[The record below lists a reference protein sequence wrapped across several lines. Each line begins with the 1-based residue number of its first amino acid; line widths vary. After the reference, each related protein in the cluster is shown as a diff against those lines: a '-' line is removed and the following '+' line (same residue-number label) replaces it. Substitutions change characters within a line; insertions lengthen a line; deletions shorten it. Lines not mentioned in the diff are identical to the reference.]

1 MMHFIEDPE
10 PLEDNNFIFWILII
24 IFTILSLISIINLF
38 TKFYN

>member
-10 PLEDNNFIFWILII
+10 PPENNNFTFWILIV

-38 TKFYN
+38 TTFYN